1 LTFSRPDVCLRAFS
15 SARPMLFTRT
25 AFFLLVVL
33 VATLHAGEEIKPP
46 FGLVWGES
54 AARLERMLKNAKAT
68 VVDKRIVQG
77 GLLAWDVDGLVQS
90 GLKRTVFYFRAD
102 ELAEVELIYQH
113 KDWDQRKYDEFMGQ
127 VRQAIQRRYGE
138 GALIVR
144 KTEPVDNN
152 VVQKIVGYKWNE
164 NNAAIELFYYE
175 AQSGPNLFRTISVH
189 YKSF

>member
-1 LTFSRPDVCLRAFS
+1 MPILRTVFSFFILTA
-15 SARPMLFTRT
+15 MLY
-25 AFFLLVVL
+25 
-33 VATLHAGEEIKPP
+33 AGEEIKPP

-68 VVDKRIVQG
+68 VVDKRVAQG
-77 GLLAWDVDGLVQS
+77 GVVAWDVEGLVQS

-102 ELAEVELIYQH
+102 ELSEVELIYQH

-138 GALIVR
+138 GALIAR